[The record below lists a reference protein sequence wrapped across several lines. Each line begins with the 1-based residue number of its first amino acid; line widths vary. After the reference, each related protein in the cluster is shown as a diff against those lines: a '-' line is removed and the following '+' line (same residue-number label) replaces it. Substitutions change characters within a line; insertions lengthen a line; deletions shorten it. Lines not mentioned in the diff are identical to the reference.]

1 MRPGLVLVTPRIED
15 AALFAPV
22 LSDACNAAD
31 ISAVIVRLASSG
43 EDQFLERISQLAP
56 VVQGAGAALLIEGHA
71 RLVTSAKADG
81 VHLVGVEPVAAAR
94 ELLTDRIVGV
104 GGLPTRHDAMT
115 AGENGAD
122 YVMFGEP
129 DETGRRP
136 TMPSLT
142 ERVAWWSDVFVI
154 PCVAYAGHMDEIAQL
169 VRAGADFVALGEEVV
184 WREAGSSAA
193 AVAAAVDGLELFEP
207 AE

>member
-1 MRPGLVLVTPRIED
+1 
-15 AALFAPV
+15 
-22 LSDACNAAD
+22 
-31 ISAVIVRLASSG
+31 
-43 EDQFLERISQLAP
+43 
-56 VVQGAGAALLIEGHA
+56 LIEGHA